1 MPAVEKT
8 KMSRKLEDSLNTLSM
23 AVELLED
30 SAATILARKSH
41 PTKDEKEDKSK
52 MIAPSKQPR
61 KKTAAHHD
69 DFGSLFTPSELNN
82 VKRRLDDAIERLENV
97 LEGADAP
104 A

>member
-1 MPAVEKT
+1 
-8 KMSRKLEDSLNTLSM
+8 MSRKLEDSLNTLSM

-30 SAATILARKSH
+30 SAATVLARKAAPVKSSD
-41 PTKDEKEDKSK
+41 KDDKAKAPARSK
-52 MIAPSKQPR
+52 KAAPHK
-61 KKTAAHHD
+61 D